1 MRFTGRAGRRNGPP
15 QEGPDL
21 VIVANRLPVEFDAGE
36 GWRRA
41 PGGLVSA
48 MESVL
53 RETEALWVG
62 WSGQFSDDADD
73 DAADAPPQ
81 LPDKVGDIELVSVP
95 LTHAEVSAH
104 YDGFSNGALW
114 PNYHGGIVPPIYH
127 RSQFEAHR
135 EVNERFASLAAD
147 SAPLGARVWV
157 HDYQLQLVPA
167 MLRERRPDLR
177 IGFFLHIPF
186 PPVEIFSQLPWRS
199 QIIEGLLGADVVGF
213 QTSDAV
219 INFQRAARRFADVVD
234 YHGELHVAHEGGA
247 RPVAVRAFPIG
258 IRASDYAEQ
267 AGRPEVQERA
277 RQIRADV
284 GDPEVLLLGVDR
296 LDYTKGIDV
305 RIQAVTEL
313 MLDGD
318 LDPKRTAFIQVAPS
332 TRSKV
337 EEYQKIRDDVELLVS
352 RANGALGPV
361 GTNPIHYMHQ
371 SMGPEELAALYV
383 AADVMLVTPLRDGM
397 NLVAK
402 EYVAAKIDD
411 QGALVLSEFTGA
423 AEQMSEAWHVNPY
436 DIRGMKYT
444 IMAALKEPTD
454 AAMIRMH
461 ALRAGVITHDVAK
474 WAEDFL
480 SALSPPEALVEDPD
494 DA

>member
-1 MRFTGRAGRRNGPP
+1 M
-15 QEGPDL
+15 
-21 VIVANRLPVEFDAGE
+21 IVANRLPIEFDAQE

-53 RETEALWVG
+53 RETEAIWVG
-62 WSGQFSDDADD
+62 WSGQFSDQASDVEQP
-73 DAADAPPQ
+73 APPRV
-81 LPDKVGDIELVSVP
+81 PERVGDIQLVSVP
-95 LTHAEVSAH
+95 LTRAEVAAH

-114 PNYHGGIVPPIYH
+114 PNYHGGIVAPVYH
-127 RSQFEAHR
+127 RSQFMAHR
-135 EVNERFASLAAD
+135 EINERFADLVAGTART
-147 SAPLGARVWV
+147 GARVWV

-167 MLRERRPDLR
+167 LLRELRPDLR

-186 PPVEIFSQLPWRS
+186 PPVETFSQLPWRE
-199 QIIEGLLGADVVGF
+199 QIVNGLLGADVIGF

-234 YHGELHVAHEGGA
+234 YDGELHVAQPGGA
-247 RPVAVRAFPIG
+247 RPVVVRAYPIG
-258 IRASDYAEQ
+258 IRASDYADL

-277 RQIRADV
+277 TQIRADV
-284 GDPEVLLLGVDR
+284 GDPDILLLGVDR
-296 LDYTKGIDV
+296 LDYTKGIDA

-318 LDPKRTAFIQVAPS
+318 LDPERTAFIQVAPP
-332 TRSKV
+332 TRAKV

-371 SMGPEELAALYV
+371 AVGPDELAALYL

-402 EYVAAKIDD
+402 EYVAAKVDGR
-411 QGALVLSEFTGA
+411 GALVLSEFTGA
-423 AEQMSEAWHVNPY
+423 AEQMSQAWLVNPY
-436 DIRGMKYT
+436 DIRGMKST
-444 IMAALKEPTD
+444 IMAALGEPPE
-454 AAMIRMH
+454 AARARMA
-461 ALRAGVITHDVAK
+461 ALRAGVITDDVAK
-474 WAEDFL
+474 WAADFL
-480 SALSPPEALVEDPD
+480 TSLSPPDPPD
-494 DA
+494 VP

>member
-1 MRFTGRAGRRNGPP
+1 M
-15 QEGPDL
+15 
-21 VIVANRLPVEFDAGE
+21 IVANQLPVELAGEE

-53 RETEALWVG
+53 RETEALWIG
-62 WSGQFSDDADD
+62 WSGRFSDADPD
-73 DAADAPPQ
+73 PDQPAPPR
-81 LPDKVGDIELVSVP
+81 LPTRIGDVELVEVP
-95 LTHAEVSAH
+95 LTGAEVAAH

-114 PNYHGGIVPPIYH
+114 PNYHGGIVAPTYH
-127 RSQFEAHR
+127 RSEFEAHR
-135 EVNERFASLAAD
+135 EVNERFAEIVAD
-147 SAPLGARVWV
+147 TARFGANVWV

-167 MLRERRPDLR
+167 LLRARRPDLR

-186 PPVEIFSQLPWRS
+186 PPVEIFSQLPWRA
-199 QIIEGLLGADVVGF
+199 QIIDGLLGADVVGF

-234 YHGELHVAHEGGA
+234 YHGELHVAQEGGA
-247 RPVAVRAFPIG
+247 RPVAIRAFPIG
-258 IRASDYAEQ
+258 IRASDYAELAAQ
-267 AGRPEVQERA
+267 PEVQARA
-277 RQIRADV
+277 QQIRADV

-318 LDPKRTAFIQVAPS
+318 LDPEWTAFIQVAPP
-332 TRSKV
+332 TRAKV

-371 SMGPEELAALYV
+371 AMSPDELAALYV

-402 EYVAAKIDD
+402 EYVAAKVDD
-411 QGALVLSEFTGA
+411 RGALVLSEFTGA
-423 AEQMSEAWHVNPY
+423 AEQMSQAWLVNPY
-436 DIRGMKYT
+436 DIRGMKQA
-444 IMAALKEPTD
+444 IMAALGEPPEL
-454 AAMIRMH
+454 AAERMR
-461 ALRAGVITHDVAK
+461 ALRSGVTTDDVAK
-474 WAEDFL
+474 WAADFL
-480 SALSPPEALVEDPD
+480 SALAAPEDPD
-494 DA
+494 VP

>member
-1 MRFTGRAGRRNGPP
+1 
-15 QEGPDL
+15 
-21 VIVANRLPVEFDAGE
+21 VIVANRLPVELDPE
-36 GWRRA
+36 QGWRRA

-53 RETEALWVG
+53 RDTEAVWVG
-62 WSGQFSDDADD
+62 WSGQVSDQ
-73 DAADAPPQ
+73 AAEVDRTEPPQ
-81 LPDKVGDIELVSVP
+81 PPDRVGGIELVSVP
-95 LTHAEVSAH
+95 LTRAEVTAH

-114 PNYHGGIVPPIYH
+114 PNYHGGIVAPVYH
-127 RSQFEAHR
+127 RSQYEAHR
-135 EVNERFASLAAD
+135 EVNQRFADLVAAT
-147 SAPLGARVWV
+147 ARPGALVWI

-167 MLRERRPDLR
+167 QLRSMRPDLR

-186 PPVEIFSQLPWRS
+186 PPVETFSQIPWRA
-199 QIIEGLLGADVVGF
+199 QIVNGLLGADVVGF

-234 YHGELHVAHEGGA
+234 YHGELHVAQPGGA
-247 RPVAVRAFPIG
+247 RPVVVRAFPIG
-258 IRASDYAEQ
+258 IRASDYADLSAQ
-267 AGRPEVQERA
+267 PDVQERA

-313 MLDGD
+313 MLDAN
-318 LDPKRTAFIQVAPS
+318 LDPARTAFIQVAPP
-332 TRSKV
+332 TRAKV

-371 SMGPEELAALYV
+371 AMGPDELAALYV

-402 EYVAAKIDD
+402 EYVASKVDNS
-411 QGALVLSEFTGA
+411 GALVLSEFTGA
-423 AEQMSEAWHVNPY
+423 AEQMSQAWLVNPY
-436 DIRGMKYT
+436 DIRGMKAA
-444 IMAALKEPTD
+444 IMAALDEPPE
-454 AAMIRMH
+454 AARARMA
-461 ALRAGVITHDVAK
+461 ALRAGVITDDVAK
-474 WAEDFL
+474 WADDFL
-480 SALSPPEALVEDPD
+480 HSLRPPDPAD
-494 DA
+494 VT

>member
-1 MRFTGRAGRRNGPP
+1 VKINARSGRRGGPP
-15 QEGPDL
+15 TKGPDL
-21 VIVANRLPVEFDAGE
+21 VIVANRLPVEFDVEE

-53 RETEALWVG
+53 REAEALWVG
-62 WSGQFSDDADD
+62 WSGQFDDEETVVGQP
-73 DAADAPPQ
+73 APPQ
-81 LPDKVGDIELVSVP
+81 VPEKVGDIELVTVP
-95 LTHAEVSAH
+95 LTRTEVAAH

-114 PNYHGGIVPPIYH
+114 PNYHGGIVAPVYH

-135 EVNERFASLAAD
+135 EVNQRFADLVAD
-147 SAPLGARVWV
+147 TAREGARVWV

-167 MLRERRPDLR
+167 MLRELRPDLR

-186 PPVEIFSQLPWRS
+186 PPVEIFSQLPWRA
-199 QIIEGLLGADVVGF
+199 QIVNGLLGADVVGF

-234 YHGELHVAHEGGA
+234 YHGELHVADPGGA
-247 RPVAVRAFPIG
+247 RPVVVRAYPIG
-258 IRASDYAEQ
+258 IRATDYSNA
-267 AGRPEVQERA
+267 AARPEVQARA

-284 GDPEVLLLGVDR
+284 GDPDILLLGVDR

-318 LDPKRTAFIQVAPS
+318 LDPERTAFIQVAPP
-332 TRSKV
+332 TRAKV

-371 SMGPEELAALYV
+371 AMGPDELAALYV

-402 EYVAAKIDD
+402 EYVAAKIDNR
-411 QGALVLSEFTGA
+411 GALVLSEFTGA
-423 AEQMSEAWHVNPY
+423 AEQMSQSWLVNPY
-436 DIRGMKYT
+436 DISGMKAT
-444 IMAALKEPTD
+444 ILAALNEAET
-454 AAMIRMH
+454 AATTRMRS
-461 ALRAGVITHDVAK
+461 LRVGVITDDVAK
-474 WAEDFL
+474 WATDFL
-480 SALSPPEALVEDPD
+480 GSFPVEPD
-494 DA
+494 DDA

>member
-1 MRFTGRAGRRNGPP
+1 
-15 QEGPDL
+15 
-21 VIVANRLPVEFDAGE
+21 
-36 GWRRA
+36 
-41 PGGLVSA
+41 

-53 RETEALWVG
+53 RETAAIWVG
-62 WSGQFSDDADD
+62 WSGQFSDAETDPAHPAP
-73 DAADAPPQ
+73 AA
-81 LPDKVGDIELVSVP
+81 LPHAIGDIELVEVP
-95 LTHAEVSAH
+95 LTRAEVAAH

-114 PNYHGGIVPPIYH
+114 PNYHGGIVAPVYH

-135 EVNERFASLAAD
+135 EVNERFAAVVAD
-147 SAPLGARVWV
+147 TARPGARVWV

-167 MLRERRPDLR
+167 LLRELRPDLR

-186 PPVEIFSQLPWRS
+186 PPVEIFSQLPWRA
-199 QIIEGLLGADVVGF
+199 QIVNGLLGADVVGF

-234 YHGELHVAHEGGA
+234 YHGELHVAERGGA
-247 RPVAVRAFPIG
+247 RPVVIRAYPIG
-258 IRASDYAEQ
+258 IRASDYAEI
-267 AGRPEVQERA
+267 AARPDVRERA
-277 RQIRADV
+277 LQIRADV
-284 GDPEVLLLGVDR
+284 GDPDTLLLGVDR

-318 LDPKRTAFIQVAPS
+318 LDPQHTAFIQVAPP
-332 TRSKV
+332 TRAKV

-371 SMGPEELAALYV
+371 AMGPDELAALYV

-402 EYVAAKIDD
+402 EYVAAKVDD
-411 QGALVLSEFTGA
+411 RGALVLSEFTGA
-423 AEQMSEAWHVNPY
+423 AEQMSQSWLVNPY
-436 DIRGMKYT
+436 DIRGMKAA
-444 IMAALKEPTD
+444 IMAALDEPE
-454 AAMIRMH
+454 AAATARMQ
-461 ALRAGVITHDVAK
+461 ALRAGVITDDVAK
-474 WAEDFL
+474 WATDFL
-480 SALSPPEALVEDPD
+480 DSLPVTVPD
-494 DA
+494 VP